1 MNNKLENYVEI
12 QAEKAESLSLCRG
25 LKLLHVRDQVEE
37 ILDNIGK
44 IGIFEEYT
52 VHSIKHIDEMLGI
65 IEWLIPEETK
75 IAMTSA
81 EWLMLTL
88 AVYFHDLGMVVT
100 KEEYDN
106 RYNSEFKKYKD
117 EIVAKKEKT
126 EYIEYVQKQGDCFL
140 YQEFVRENHAKRI
153 RQWIEGNTNTELGE
167 TTQIRKIVDDIL
179 NDLDKMFR
187 LDLAMICESH
197 HKDDIGEFNKYRVN
211 NVYGN
216 SKQER
221 VNLNYIAIIL
231 RIADLLHITRDRTP
245 SITRKIINV
254 SNPTSVVEWEKQKAV
269 RAVQPKLKR
278 DGNENINETLEK
290 DTIEIT
296 AYFEG
301 AETAEAYFGLSSYLQ
316 YTSKELK
323 KCYEIV
329 EKSRKQE
336 GALTYKFPW
345 KEIDESRITV
355 IGFEPKKLQFTIAQE
370 NILQLLVGHTLY
382 NDSSVVVREL
392 VQNAIDAVKLQKQY
406 EMKKHSTVT
415 DGKIQVDWNEEK
427 KELCFWDNGTG
438 MTISDVENY
447 LLKVGASKYRDD
459 SVRKE
464 FPDFSSIS
472 HFGIGI
478 LTCFMIANDIDI
490 VTNSEEQDDVNCI
503 NLRKVNGS
511 YLLSKIEKADADQR
525 IRKHGTMVKLYV
537 RNDVDMSSVEDD
549 LKKWIVLPEIPVF
562 LTYKDENE
570 VKIGYDSLKDV
581 LIRYLN
587 DTGRNVDGIKYD
599 VYEENHGNVA
609 VAYAVR
615 HLRYLSDWCLMEID
629 RRRMNKK
636 CQLPI
641 GTCVEGIRVE
651 FTTPG
656 YKNSSILAIANIKN
670 SKYQTNVARSA
681 IELDAN
687 GEILSDIYDVYT
699 KYIQGQMD
707 KLENLNYSKS
717 WAISE
722 GRYLM
727 RPLLQDELSN
737 ERMEPVDENIL
748 TQRMARLKCIVLENQ
763 GQRNVVSAEEVY
775 NMEEVN
781 IFESKMTQAA
791 EYLLKEIR
799 SEATLNNLI
808 GIVCSQDNFLQNV
821 DNIFCNYDG
830 YNILHQYSVSNKEV
844 SKIVVN
850 HSQRRIKLTY
860 SQKNN
865 IWYEFD
871 IRNRGFIKSIF
882 IPKNEFV
889 IEGLKE
895 EIGVRTFGT
904 IYMQSNT
911 EFYKYI
917 VKMISVFMED
927 ETDENRMLLEIFL
940 GNVFDS
946 RILEQSY
953 VPNNDTNNM
962 VRQLMEDRFVKVS
975 DELIEKMWN
984 KIDVD
989 EFSKIVL
996 TKNYSLYSIDNW
1008 SRKEDGIQ

>member
-1 MNNKLENYVEI
+1 M
-12 QAEKAESLSLCRG
+12 
-25 LKLLHVRDQVEE
+25 
-37 ILDNIGK
+37 
-44 IGIFEEYT
+44 
-52 VHSIKHIDEMLGI
+52 
-65 IEWLIPEETK
+65 
-75 IAMTSA
+75 
-81 EWLMLTL
+81 
-88 AVYFHDLGMVVT
+88 
-100 KEEYDN
+100 
-106 RYNSEFKKYKD
+106 
-117 EIVAKKEKT
+117 
-126 EYIEYVQKQGDCFL
+126 
-140 YQEFVRENHAKRI
+140 
-153 RQWIEGNTNTELGE
+153 
-167 TTQIRKIVDDIL
+167 
-179 NDLDKMFR
+179 
-187 LDLAMICESH
+187 
-197 HKDDIGEFNKYRVN
+197 
-211 NVYGN
+211 
-216 SKQER
+216 
-221 VNLNYIAIIL
+221 
-231 RIADLLHITRDRTP
+231 
-245 SITRKIINV
+245 
-254 SNPTSVVEWEKQKAV
+254 
-269 RAVQPKLKR
+269 
-278 DGNENINETLEK
+278 
-290 DTIEIT
+290 
-296 AYFEG
+296 
-301 AETAEAYFGLSSYLQ
+301 
-316 YTSKELK
+316 
-323 KCYEIV
+323 
-329 EKSRKQE
+329 
-336 GALTYKFPW
+336 
-345 KEIDESRITV
+345 
-355 IGFEPKKLQFTIAQE
+355 
-370 NILQLLVGHTLY
+370 
-382 NDSSVVVREL
+382 
-392 VQNAIDAVKLQKQY
+392 
-406 EMKKHSTVT
+406 
-415 DGKIQVDWNEEK
+415 
-427 KELCFWDNGTG
+427 CFWDNGTG

-581 LIRYLN
+581 LMRYLN

-629 RRRMNKK
+629 RRRMHKK
-636 CQLPI
+636 FQLPI

-727 RPLLQDELSN
+727 RPLLPDEFSN

-865 IWYEFD
+865 LWYEFD
-871 IRNRGFIKSIF
+871 IRNREFIKSIF

-889 IEGLKE
+889 IEGLRE

-962 VRQLMEDRFVKVS
+962 VRQLMADRFVKVS

-989 EFSKIVL
+989 EFSKTVL

>member
-1 MNNKLENYVEI
+1 MK
-12 QAEKAESLSLCRG
+12 
-25 LKLLHVRDQVEE
+25 
-37 ILDNIGK
+37 
-44 IGIFEEYT
+44 
-52 VHSIKHIDEMLGI
+52 
-65 IEWLIPEETK
+65 
-75 IAMTSA
+75 
-81 EWLMLTL
+81 
-88 AVYFHDLGMVVT
+88 
-100 KEEYDN
+100 
-106 RYNSEFKKYKD
+106 
-117 EIVAKKEKT
+117 
-126 EYIEYVQKQGDCFL
+126 
-140 YQEFVRENHAKRI
+140 
-153 RQWIEGNTNTELGE
+153 
-167 TTQIRKIVDDIL
+167 
-179 NDLDKMFR
+179 
-187 LDLAMICESH
+187 
-197 HKDDIGEFNKYRVN
+197 
-211 NVYGN
+211 
-216 SKQER
+216 
-221 VNLNYIAIIL
+221 
-231 RIADLLHITRDRTP
+231 
-245 SITRKIINV
+245 
-254 SNPTSVVEWEKQKAV
+254 
-269 RAVQPKLKR
+269 
-278 DGNENINETLEK
+278 
-290 DTIEIT
+290 
-296 AYFEG
+296 
-301 AETAEAYFGLSSYLQ
+301 
-316 YTSKELK
+316 
-323 KCYEIV
+323 
-329 EKSRKQE
+329 
-336 GALTYKFPW
+336 YKFPW

-427 KELCFWDNGTG
+427 RELCFWDNGTG

-629 RRRMNKK
+629 RRRMHKK
-636 CQLPI
+636 FQLPI

-727 RPLLQDELSN
+727 RPLLPDEFSN

-865 IWYEFD
+865 LWYEFD

-889 IEGLKE
+889 IEGLRE

-962 VRQLMEDRFVKVS
+962 VRQLMADRFVKVS

-989 EFSKIVL
+989 EFSKTVL

>member
-1 MNNKLENYVEI
+1 
-12 QAEKAESLSLCRG
+12 
-25 LKLLHVRDQVEE
+25 
-37 ILDNIGK
+37 
-44 IGIFEEYT
+44 
-52 VHSIKHIDEMLGI
+52 
-65 IEWLIPEETK
+65 
-75 IAMTSA
+75 
-81 EWLMLTL
+81 
-88 AVYFHDLGMVVT
+88 
-100 KEEYDN
+100 
-106 RYNSEFKKYKD
+106 
-117 EIVAKKEKT
+117 
-126 EYIEYVQKQGDCFL
+126 
-140 YQEFVRENHAKRI
+140 
-153 RQWIEGNTNTELGE
+153 
-167 TTQIRKIVDDIL
+167 
-179 NDLDKMFR
+179 
-187 LDLAMICESH
+187 
-197 HKDDIGEFNKYRVN
+197 
-211 NVYGN
+211 
-216 SKQER
+216 
-221 VNLNYIAIIL
+221 
-231 RIADLLHITRDRTP
+231 
-245 SITRKIINV
+245 
-254 SNPTSVVEWEKQKAV
+254 
-269 RAVQPKLKR
+269 
-278 DGNENINETLEK
+278 
-290 DTIEIT
+290 
-296 AYFEG
+296 
-301 AETAEAYFGLSSYLQ
+301 
-316 YTSKELK
+316 
-323 KCYEIV
+323 
-329 EKSRKQE
+329 
-336 GALTYKFPW
+336 
-345 KEIDESRITV
+345 
-355 IGFEPKKLQFTIAQE
+355 
-370 NILQLLVGHTLY
+370 
-382 NDSSVVVREL
+382 
-392 VQNAIDAVKLQKQY
+392 
-406 EMKKHSTVT
+406 
-415 DGKIQVDWNEEK
+415 
-427 KELCFWDNGTG
+427 
-438 MTISDVENY
+438 
-447 LLKVGASKYRDD
+447 
-459 SVRKE
+459 
-464 FPDFSSIS
+464 
-472 HFGIGI
+472 
-478 LTCFMIANDIDI
+478 
-490 VTNSEEQDDVNCI
+490 
-503 NLRKVNGS
+503 
-511 YLLSKIEKADADQR
+511 
-525 IRKHGTMVKLYV
+525 MVKLYV

-581 LIRYLN
+581 LMRYLN

-629 RRRMNKK
+629 RRRMQKK
-636 CQLPI
+636 FQLPI

-727 RPLLQDELSN
+727 RPLLPDEFSN

-781 IFESKMTQAA
+781 VFESKMTQAA

-850 HSQRRIKLTY
+850 HSQRGIKLTY

-865 IWYEFD
+865 LWYEFD

-889 IEGLKE
+889 IEGLRE

-962 VRQLMEDRFVKVS
+962 VRQLMADRFVKVS

-989 EFSKIVL
+989 EFSKTVL
-996 TKNYSLYSIDNW
+996 TKNYSLHSIDNW